1 MSERA
6 CLCIYPFENLRV
18 CVSVQLL
25 IKGVRVRQVRKDGD
39 VVVSVESSDIK
50 INPSFLTLCPEA
62 DKTKLDNSNAHDRP
76 RSKREQ
82 VSGTRNVRNYN
93 EINSFD

>member
-1 MSERA
+1 MG
-6 CLCIYPFENLRV
+6 V
-18 CVSVQLL
+18 CVLILQLL
-25 IKGVRVRQVRKDGD
+25 TEGVRVRQVRKDGD
-39 VVVSVESSDIK
+39 VVVSVESADIK

-82 VSGTRNVRNYN
+82 VSGPRHDRNYS
-93 EINSFD
+93 EMIGFD